1 MLHHMCSGY
10 LFIYKPIKGG
20 AWKCFLKQN
29 DWNIGGMNM
38 CKKELCGN
46 CCSKKK
52 PEKKKVNYSTQF
64 MSKTADSPSVL

>member
-1 MLHHMCSGY
+1 MCSGC
-10 LFIYKPIKGG
+10 LFIYKSIKYGVCR
-20 AWKCFLKQN
+20 CFLTQN
-29 DWNIGGMNM
+29 DRNIGGMNM

-64 MSKTADSPSVL
+64 MSTIAHVHRQNLV